1 MMKWGLP
8 MDKKLFRSLL
18 LLITFT
24 VGLIFVIVRFDD
36 LWRFAA
42 NLLSNFTSL
51 FAGLAIA
58 FVLTQPCAFFRRHLD
73 RALGGTPLAKA
84 SVPLAVLLSYLLLF
98 GVVAALVAFVIPQFV
113 SSVGTFLSNLEGYMR
128 QAQVWV
134 NSFMEWF
141 NVEGQA
147 LTGMDQLLSRLDQVL
162 RNVFNSTLDALSN
175 VVPFLLNFTTN
186 LVSVVVTSVLALV
199 FSIYMLAGKDTLL
212 GQCRRVLKAYLPKPL
227 CDAVLDVTAL
237 TAGTFSRFVTGQVT
251 EAIILGCLTFLGM
264 LLLRLDYAPLISV
277 LIGVSALVPIV
288 GAYVGAA
295 TSALL
300 LLMVSPMKALIFLVF
315 LVCLQQFEGNVIYP
329 RVVGTSLGLPGIWV
343 LAAVTVGGGLFDFL
357 GMLLSVPIASILYTL
372 LKRDVRRRLAGR
384 PPEA

>member
-1 MMKWGLP
+1 

-36 LWRFAA
+36 LWQFAA
-42 NLLSNFTSL
+42 ALLSNFTPL

-343 LAAVTVGGGLFDFL
+343 LAAVTVGGGLFNFL
-357 GMLLSVPIASILYTL
+357 GMLLSVPVASVLYTL
-372 LKRDVRRRLAGR
+372 LKRDVRRRLSGQ
-384 PPEA
+384 PPAP

>member
-1 MMKWGLP
+1 

-36 LWRFAA
+36 LWQFAA
-42 NLLSNFTSL
+42 ALLSNFTPL

-251 EAIILGCLTFLGM
+251 EAVILAGLTFLGM